1 VNGFGRSAGSAVR
14 VHEHAAQRIVITAGG
29 TATQLGLSAPT
40 VNAALRR
47 LEGVGIV
54 REVTGRRRGRVFAY
68 QEYLALLQE
77 ER

>member
-1 VNGFGRSAGSAVR
+1 

-29 TATQLGLSAPT
+29 TARQLKLSVPT
-40 VNAALRR
+40 VNAARGR
-47 LEGVGIV
+47 LEAAGIL

-68 QEYLALLQE
+68 EEYLALLQE